1 MKMDKVAGA
10 FNRRNNYSISE
21 SKIFQGFP
29 KLGIP
34 FLGVPMMRTI
44 LYWGLYWG
52 TLILGNYHLRG
63 VSTTSPE
70 SKFFTE
76 G

>member
-1 MKMDKVAGA
+1 MDKVAGA
-10 FNRRNNYSISE
+10 FNRLNNYSISE
-21 SKIFQGFP
+21 SKMFQGFP
-29 KLGIP
+29 KLGI
-34 FLGVPMMRTI
+34 PMMRTI